1 MLKKNTNDIIILLKY
16 GDIMKR
22 IKNQKGFTLIELL
35 AVIIILAVIMT
46 VAIPNIV
53 GTLDKNK
60 KDSFIKDAKRAITSC
75 EYTIRTEKK
84 YEYPDETTAVIFP
97 LSKIKNLELEV
108 SSFDTYYSQEDSF
121 VAITK
126 DKANNTGAYEYVYYV
141 HLVSCTD
148 ELCENLEDNSS
159 LKNRGINLERADAL
173 DAAGKYDLVVKGEEV
188 NLLYLRDEN
197 SQYDR
202 IKAQL
207 SAIRARDTKVQ
218 QLAVTNVVVYK

>member
-1 MLKKNTNDIIILLKY
+1 
-16 GDIMKR
+16 MKR
-22 IKNQKGFTLIELL
+22 INNQKGFTLIELL

-46 VAIPNIV
+46 VAIPNII

-60 KDSFIKDAKRAITSC
+60 KDSYIKDAKRAITSC

-84 YEYPDETTAVIFP
+84 YEYPDETTAIIFP
-97 LSKIKNLELEV
+97 LSSIKNLNLDV

-126 DKANNTGAYEYVYYV
+126 DLVGSAYEYIYYV

-159 LKNRGINLERADAL
+159 LKNRGINLTIADAL
-173 DAAGKYDLVVKGEEV
+173 DQASRFDLVVKGDEV
-188 NLLYLRDEN
+188 VIDYLRDDTE
-197 SQYDR
+197 QYSNL
-202 IKAQL
+202 KTQL
-207 SAIRARDTKVQ
+207 SLIRQQTN
-218 QLAVTNVVVYK
+218 QLAITNIVVY